1 MAVSDHP
8 WSPTRRQSALRGPVR
23 PVRLTGHGRNPGTH
37 GHRASAPTGE
47 VWAPS
52 ASQLWCPP
60 LPHSPVSFRRSTRH
74 LCVTFDMTP
83 TDSTK
88 TEVTI
93 RFPAKPRAEYAIRG
107 ALNYPDLKELWTS
120 TEGMPCTFDMLMTH
134 GRDKFNA
141 KFALARESSD
151 PRHKS
156 VARKLKQ
163 MLGGTI
169 RNTILAD
176 LKKAYKAD
184 PRS

>member
-1 MAVSDHP
+1 MG
-8 WSPTRRQSALRGPVR
+8 TALPAQRGED
-23 PVRLTGHGRNPGTH
+23 L
-37 GHRASAPTGE
+37 
-47 VWAPS
+47 
-52 ASQLWCPP
+52 
-60 LPHSPVSFRRSTRH
+60 
-74 LCVTFDMTP
+74 
-83 TDSTK
+83 
-88 TEVTI
+88 
-93 RFPAKPRAEYAIRG
+93 KPRAEYAIRG

-120 TEGMPCTFDMLMTH
+120 TEGMPCTIDMLMTH
-134 GRDKFNA
+134 GRRKFDA
-141 KFALARESSD
+141 KVALARESSD